1 MPTYSVGI
9 YDFDPYFTF
18 SRTVGGTTTYSGPEN
33 STGDATITDN
43 GTGADGL
50 ALEDIDT
57 GENATATIVINGN
70 TTTNVAVEAEEAWTL
85 TDTTTGES
93 FQMVTFRITSGPDAG
108 YYTLSEKPLVPGTT
122 YTTSEFTNTP
132 DVTSG
137 PVFTYS
143 DYVTDLPDGTVDGTD
158 GDDVIDTSYSDIQG
172 ETVDGADSLTDPPT
186 DLEFN
191 WTDFG
196 ADETSI
202 EPGISQDVGG
212 INVSVSTNDISGTG
226 TFEVETR
233 GQYVGT
239 GEPFNTNSSLELRS
253 TGGLGDVSE
262 TTIDFS
268 SVTGSGFK
276 DEVQDVQF
284 RINDIDSGSWQDV
297 IEVQAFDADGNPV
310 TVDITIGGDETNT
323 GGVIT
328 AGTSSDQPTDL
339 NGSVLFNISGPVSQ
353 IIIFYGNDSTG
364 GQAVYLT
371 DLHFKAVPLGGDAD
385 VIDAG
390 AGDDSIDAG
399 VDNDT
404 VYGGTGNDTIAAS
417 ADDDTLFGGDDADI
431 FILSDTGGSDS
442 IVGGEGGTD
451 QDRIDASALTTGVTV
466 SFTGSEAGVITN
478 GAETQTF
485 SQIEELVLTDQNDS
499 VDASAD
505 SAGVSIDAGAGDDT
519 VVGGSGGDVIDAGTG
534 NDSVDGGGGSDT
546 ITGDAGNDTLSGGSG
561 ADTIYGG
568 ADNDTLYGGTG
579 ADLLYGGSGADS
591 LYGGGGT
598 DSLFGGTGADI
609 LDGGDGTD
617 VLDGGSG
624 ADQITVG
631 TGDTA
636 TGGDGDDTFTITDT
650 QTGTGGITITGG
662 EGSETTGDTLDF
674 NGLLD
679 TGTMVITNS
688 DDASGG
694 LTGFAFLLDGT
705 RVDFTEIETIICFA
719 RGTGILTHVGEKRIE
734 RLVVGDQVM
743 TLDHG
748 LQLIRWIGSRTVP
761 ATGELAPIVI
771 SKGVLGNSRDLV
783 VSPQHRMLLT
793 GPQAELLFGE
803 PEVLV
808 PAKHLL
814 SWDGVWRREGGTV
827 DYFHMLFDRHE
838 IVHANGALSESFHP
852 GGHALDAVS
861 RDARDEIL
869 TIFPELAQ
877 ETGTYGPPARASL
890 KGFEAEVLG
899 LQMSDARQSC
909 H

>member
-1 MPTYSVGI
+1 MPTYTVGI

-18 SRTVGGTTTYSGPEN
+18 SRTVGGTTTYSGPGN

-43 GTGADGL
+43 GAGIDGL
-50 ALEDIDT
+50 TLEDIDT

-132 DVTSG
+132 DATSG

-143 DYVTDLPDGTVDGTD
+143 DYVSDTPDGTVDGTD
-158 GDDVIDTSYSDIQG
+158 GDDVIDTGYSDIQG
-172 ETVDGADSLTDPPT
+172 ETVDGGDSLTAPPT
-186 DLEFN
+186 DLELN

-202 EPGISQDVGG
+202 EGGVSQDVGG
-212 INVSVSTNDISGTG
+212 INVSISTNDISGTG
-226 TFEVETR
+226 SFEVETR

-253 TGGLGDVSE
+253 TGGAGTVSE

-268 SVTGSGFK
+268 SVGGSGFK
-276 DEVQDVQF
+276 DEVVDVQF
-284 RINDIDSGSWQDV
+284 RINDIDANTWRDV

-310 TVDITIGGDETNT
+310 TVDITIGGNETES

-328 AGTSSDQPTDL
+328 AGDGADNPTDL
-339 NGSVLFNISGPVSQ
+339 SGSVLFNISGPVSQ
-353 IIIFYGNDSTG
+353 ILIIYGNDSTG
-364 GQAVYLT
+364 GQAVYVT
-371 DLHFKAVPLGGDAD
+371 DLHFKAVALGGDAD

-417 ADDDTLFGGDDADI
+417 ADDDTLFGGDDADL

-451 QDRIDASALTTGVTV
+451 TDRIDASGLTSGISV
-466 SFTGSEAGVITN
+466 SFTGDEAGAIT
-478 GAETQTF
+478 GGGGTQTF
-485 SQIEELVLTDQNDS
+485 SEIEQLTLTDQNDT

-505 SAGVSIDAGAGDDT
+505 TSGVNISAGDGSDSII
-519 VVGGSGGDVIDAGTG
+519 GGSGDDRIDGGAGNDSIDGGAGADRIAGGTG
-534 NDSVDGGGGSDT
+534 NDTLFGGIGT
-546 ITGDAGNDTLSGGSG
+546 DTL
-561 ADTIYGG
+561 YGG

-579 ADLLYGGSGADS
+579 ADVLYGGDGTDS

-598 DSLFGGTGADI
+598 DSLFGGIGADV
-609 LDGGDGTD
+609 LDGGDGAD
-617 VLDGGSG
+617 ILDGGSG

-631 TGDTA
+631 NGDTA
-636 TGGDGDDTFTITDT
+636 TGGDGDDTFTITNG
-650 QTGTGGITITGG
+650 QTGTGSITITGG
-662 EGSETTGDTLDF
+662 EGAETTGDTLDF

-694 LTGFAFLLDGT
+694 LTGYAFLLDGT

-719 RGTGILTHVGEKRIE
+719 RGTGILTGTGEKRIE
-734 RLVVGDQVM
+734 RLKAGDQVV
-743 TLDHG
+743 TADRG
-748 LQLIRWIGSRTVP
+748 LQTIRWIGSRRVP
-761 ATGELAPIVI
+761 ALGDFAPIVI
-771 SKGVLGNSRDLV
+771 SKGVLGNTRDLV
-783 VSPQHRMLLT
+783 VSPQHRVLIT

-803 PEVLV
+803 REVLV

-814 SWDGVWRREGGTV
+814 PWDGVWRREGDSV
-827 DYFHMLFDRHE
+827 EYFHMLFDRHE
-838 IVHANGALSESFHP
+838 IVHADGALAESFHP
-852 GGHALDAVS
+852 GEQALDAVEEA
-861 RDARDEIL
+861 ARDEIL
-869 TIFPELAQ
+869 TLFPELAG
-877 ETGTYGPPARASL
+877 EPGAYGPPARASL
-890 KGFEAEVLG
+890 RAFEAELLG
-899 LQMSDARQSC
+899 LQMRLS
-909 H
+909 